1 MFLVHVM
8 RRSSGNKQ
16 WIYYTWHRVENLGI
30 QCMGWERIERKLRCN
45 AQKNRRVTF
54 RIMTIF
60 QWVHKKICS
69 FCTSSHSLHFYL
81 LSHTHGITTFSRE
94 CVNLRVHGLVEGTD
108 IRFNWLCSVTTLPF
122 PFGTRLHVEP
132 FRHKIRT
139 SPHPKMHCAETANTH
154 WSDAH
159 DHNNTNKNQSLL
171 LF

>member
-1 MFLVHVM
+1 MDLLHLAPSRKSRHSMHGVRTNREEIEVQCTKKP
-8 RRSSGNKQ
+8 SCN
-16 WIYYTWHRVENLGI
+16 I
-30 QCMGWERIERKLRCN
+30 QN
-45 AQKNRRVTF
+45 NDD
-54 RIMTIF
+54 F
-60 QWVHKKICS
+60 QWVHKKIFS

-154 WSDAH
+154 
-159 DHNNTNKNQSLL
+159 
-171 LF
+171 